1 MQGFIDRPIMADA
14 PRFYLDKQMLALS
27 KLPPSPYVPDW
38 IVAQRE
44 DINEDMLSK
53 LGIEYDPDEDLEDEE
68 FDEDDYNEED
78 IDSNPK

>member
-1 MQGFIDRPIMADA
+1 IMADA

-27 KLPPSPYVPDW
+27 KLPPAPYVPDW

-53 LGIEYDPDEDLEDEE
+53 LGIDYDP
-68 FDEDDYNEED
+68 NED
-78 IDSNPK
+78 IDEDFDDDEDETDAPAN